1 VAPTRDDVLEPTE
14 PRARELLE
22 GYMAAWVAGDPDAF
36 GQVLRVDAALEAVPS
51 RTWFAGKSICVTW
64 TRPFFAEPGAW
75 QMRPTSANGQPAAV
89 AYFRGEP
96 YGVAVLTPA
105 ADGIARVTVF
115 GDPGLVTRF

>member
-1 VAPTRDDVLEPTE
+1 
-14 PRARELLE
+14 
-22 GYMAAWVAGDPDAF
+22 
-36 GQVLRVDAALEAVPS
+36 
-51 RTWFAGKSICVTW
+51 
-64 TRPFFAEPGAW
+64 
-75 QMRPTSANGQPAAV
+75 MRPTSANGQPAAV